1 MKALIAMMI
10 RFMVN
15 ITAQTRVSWLT
26 QLFQKAVIRMRGHR
40 FSDAIISLGSSV
52 NRFKPPIEGRQIFDQ
67 QVPVQKGDITQ
78 GYQQR
83 DVITKCIINFGID
96 QAGSHT

>member
-15 ITAQTRVSWLT
+15 ITAQARVSWLT
-26 QLFQKAVIRMRGHR
+26 QLFQKVFIRMRGHR

-52 NRFKPPIEGRQIFDQ
+52 NRLKPPIESGQIFDQ
-67 QVPVQKGDITQ
+67 QVSVKKGYITKS
-78 GYQQR
+78 YQQR
-83 DVITKCIINFGID
+83 DVIRRYIAKFGID
-96 QAGSHT
+96 QKSSHT